1 MAEGNKNN
9 TIKSI
14 LKLRDEARLEIYDKA
29 RQLDDQLETLKDIG
43 YSRPLNNAET
53 ALLKKI
59 NAAKGSLY
67 SAENELV
74 LMTVVALDKSAEVT
88 RFINVVNAT
97 NKDLK
102 SKLNDVGAIAE
113 KIKKLDALLQKVT
126 AVVTGLTKLLPLLA

>member
-1 MAEGNKNN
+1 MAGGDKDN

-14 LKLRDEARLEIYDKA
+14 LKLRDNARLEIYDKA
-29 RQLDDQLETLKDIG
+29 RQLDDELETLKDIG

-74 LMTVVALDKSAEVT
+74 LMTVVALDKSAEVN

-102 SKLNDVGAIAE
+102 SKLNDVVAIAE